1 MSHENEIENE
11 ADQKVENEELP
22 EIDDSVV
29 GQEEKPPES
38 TVTGQAPADLGLVMD
53 VPIRLSVELGSATL
67 PVRDVLA
74 LSKGSVVELDRTNGE
89 PADVYVNERLIARG
103 ELTVQED
110 RVAVRITELI
120 AVKTATNAG

>member
-53 VPIRLSVELGSATL
+53 VPLRLSVELGSATL

>member
-1 MSHENEIENE
+1 MSDENEIKNDAETKIE
-11 ADQKVENEELP
+11 SGELP

-29 GQEEKPPES
+29 GQEEKQLEAA
-38 TVTGQAPADLGLVMD
+38 TTEQASEDLGLIMD
-53 VPIRLSVELGSATL
+53 VPLRLSVELGSASL

-89 PADVYVNERLIARG
+89 PADVYVNDRLIARG

-120 AVKTATNAG
+120 AVKSTNAR